1 MKKAIVLLLLA
12 SMVFAE
18 VYIATQ
24 AEPTLNYAGRSK
36 SPPRK

>member
-1 MKKAIVLLLLA
+1 
-12 SMVFAE
+12 VFAE

-24 AEPTLNYAGRSK
+24 AEPSVNYAGRGK